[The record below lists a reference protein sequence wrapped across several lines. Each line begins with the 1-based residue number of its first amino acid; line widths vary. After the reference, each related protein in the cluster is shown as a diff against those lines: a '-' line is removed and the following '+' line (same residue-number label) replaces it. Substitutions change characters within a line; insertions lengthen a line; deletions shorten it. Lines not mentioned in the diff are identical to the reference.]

1 VPHRIKL
8 NCRSIRRTGSISIKP
23 DATREERE
31 EQFKALNG
39 IVQRLHSD
47 KPDDQ
52 RWKALV
58 LDVRQHVEFLA
69 KEFDSAGNVRD
80 IFQSGAGKSGG
91 QRQKLAATCLA
102 AALRYQLAGTQRPL
116 PQFCTVLMDEAFDK
130 ADSEFTAMTL
140 NIFNTFGFQML
151 MATPMK
157 AVRTLEP
164 FIGGAH
170 VFSNKLRNSSGAV
183 SIEYDM
189 AHRRLVGLSHQR
201 PEEGRSEGDETPQ
214 SED

>member
-1 VPHRIKL
+1 
-8 NCRSIRRTGSISIKP
+8 
-23 DATREERE
+23 
-31 EQFKALNG
+31 
-39 IVQRLHSD
+39 
-47 KPDDQ
+47 
-52 RWKALV
+52 
-58 LDVRQHVEFLA
+58 
-69 KEFDSAGNVRD
+69 
-80 IFQSGAGKSGG
+80 
-91 QRQKLAATCLA
+91 
-102 AALRYQLAGTQRPL
+102 LRYQLAGTDRPL

-170 VFSNKLRNSSGAV
+170 VFNNKTRSSSGAV

-189 AHRRLVGLSHQR
+189 TSRRLVGLGGGQQAGVQVSGSNAPDR
-201 PEEGRSEGDETPQ
+201 AGDQP
-214 SED
+214 D